1 VAPEDDLI
9 ARLQS
14 LAAEPVADEVAAHH
28 FSLMDGAAPAAP
40 RRRMRSMV
48 AGGTLV
54 AAMLAGTGIAAAA
67 GNLPNP
73 AQDAAHTVLS
83 KVGVDVPRGTARSTD
98 GCDGKTY
105 ANHGQ
110 FVRSQPKGAARDAAA
125 KSNCGKP
132 VASTD
137 NTDKTDSGDKADDQT
152 SPTAKGQTPNTDK
165 GPNGQD
171 NGASNPN
178 KPANPGK
185 STTAREAKK
194 AAHKP

>member
-9 ARLQS
+9 SRLQS
-14 LAAEPVADEVAAHH
+14 LAAGPVADEVAAHH

-40 RRRMRSMV
+40 RRHVRSMI

-54 AAMLAGTGIAAAA
+54 VAMLAGTGIAAAA

-83 KVGVDVPRGTARSTD
+83 KVGVDVPRGTTRSTD

-132 VASTD
+132 VVSTDKTD
-137 NTDKTDSGDKADDQT
+137 NTDKADDET
-152 SPTAKGQTPNTDK
+152 SSTPKGQTPNTDK
-165 GPNGQD
+165 GQNGQD
-171 NGASNPN
+171 NGAANAN

-185 STTAREAKK
+185 STSAREAKK
-194 AAHKP
+194 QAHKP